1 MLRDKTAIGDFD
13 RVALCPLAGHLTSSY
28 WIACHLQL
36 TIVRSEKTEI
46 LIEALDC
53 RF

>member
-1 MLRDKTAIGDFD
+1 MQQDKTAIVLFD
-13 RVALCPLAGHLTSSY
+13 RVAFYPPAGHLTSSY